1 MMKLLVATHN
11 RGKLA
16 EFNDLLGDLEVEW
29 LTLDDVGITE
39 DVEETGVTFLE
50 NAILKAQAYAA
61 EAKLFTLGDDSGL
74 SVDALNGEP
83 GVYTARYGGP
93 GLTIPQRYQ
102 LVLDK
107 LRDVPWEQRTAHF
120 TCALALAGP
129 DGALIGTV
137 EGRCDG
143 LIAWEPA
150 GDRGFGYDPIFYFP
164 ERGQTYAQLSAAE
177 KHQISH
183 RGRALRAI
191 QPLLYRVLANAA

>member
-1 MMKLLVATHN
+1 
-11 RGKLA
+11 
-16 EFNDLLGDLEVEW
+16 
-29 LTLDDVGITE
+29 
-39 DVEETGVTFLE
+39 
-50 NAILKAQAYAA
+50 
-61 EAKLFTLGDDSGL
+61 
-74 SVDALNGEP
+74 VDALNGEP

-129 DGALIGTV
+129 DGTLIGTV

-143 LIAWEPA
+143 LIAWEPG